1 MLQQMHEAQGWL
13 IKGVL
18 WAVVF
23 AFVATSLY
31 FGMSGSSGLA
41 ASEAATILGQRVS
54 VTEFQRVQNGLRQN
68 YRNIFR
74 NQVDFNLEERFNF
87 PEMALEQIVRQVLLR
102 RMAER
107 EHLDVTDAELYES
120 IATIPA
126 FQEEGRFDPNR
137 YLAVLRQQVP
147 PIVPKVFEEQQ
158 REALLGE
165 KVYNLVNAS
174 VMVTDAEVVDAYE
187 RDNEQAAARYV
198 TLIPSLFTDQVSLT
212 DEELQAHYETQRDRY
227 QNPEQRQI
235 KYVTIAPSRF
245 PYKGDIAP
253 DLVEAYYEDNEDE
266 FTRPEQVQARH
277 ILLKV
282 PSNVSDEREAEI
294 RTQAEALLQQL
305 RDGADFA
312 ELAQAHS
319 EDTATA
325 ENGGDLGTFPPGQMV
340 APFDEAVFAL
350 EVGALSEPVRTTFGF
365 HIIRLDDK
373 IEGGTK
379 PLEEVR
385 EEIEKTLRQ
394 EREREAA
401 LAFVDD
407 IMVFVEEDPKQ
418 FEALAKQ
425 HDLEMTTAPFV
436 PSTGRLPD
444 LAQAPQIVSRAFAL
458 NQGAIDTQGTPDGVH
473 YIFQVAEIQPASTIP
488 FEEAKER
495 VTNDL
500 KQQKS
505 RDLASQTADDWAA
518 KMQSGTSLEELA
530 KTLDVQVADT
540 GLFKRNDSI
549 PQYGRSPVFSRM
561 AFDLQP
567 GASAAVHDRTRHA
580 VIQVTERKP
589 ADMANF
595 EAEKQTTRD
604 QLLRQKQQQARAAF
618 DNALR
623 DEFQQLRESGDI
635 VVNPQYVF

>member
-1 MLQQMHEAQGWL
+1 MLQQMREAQGWL

-23 AFVATSLY
+23 AFIATSLY
-31 FGMSGSSGLA
+31 FGMSNSGPA
-41 ASEAATILGQRVS
+41 PSEVATVLGQRVS
-54 VTEFQRVQNGLRQN
+54 IAEFQRVQNNLYQN
-68 YRNIFR
+68 YRNIFGNR
-74 NQVDFNLEERFNF
+74 ADFDLRERFNF
-87 PEMALEQIVRQVLLR
+87 REMALEQIVRQALLK
-102 RMAER
+102 RMAKRER
-107 EHLDVTDAELYES
+107 LDVTDAELYES
-120 IATIPA
+120 IAAIPA
-126 FQEEGRFDPNR
+126 FQEEGKFDPDR

-147 PIVPKVFEEQQ
+147 PIVPQTFEEQQ
-158 REALLGE
+158 REAILAQ
-165 KVYNLVNAS
+165 KVYRLVDAG
-174 VMVTDAEVVDAYE
+174 VHVTESEVVDAYQ

-198 TLIPSLFTDQVSLT
+198 TLIPSLFTDQITLT
-212 DEELQAHYETQRDRY
+212 DEELQAYYETEQDRY

-235 KYVTIAPSRF
+235 KYVTVAPTRF

-253 DLVEAYYEDNEDE
+253 DLIEDYYGNNEDE
-266 FTRPEQVQARH
+266 FTQAEQVQARH

-325 ENGGDLGTFPPGQMV
+325 EKGGDLGTFPQGQMV

-350 EVGALSEPVRTTFGF
+350 DVGALSEPVRTTFGF

-373 IEGGTK
+373 IEAGTK
-379 PLEEVR
+379 SLEEVK
-385 EEIEKTLRQ
+385 EEIENTLRQ
-394 EREREAA
+394 EREKEAA

-407 IMVFVEEDPKQ
+407 IMVFLEEDPQQ
-418 FEALAKQ
+418 FEALAEQ
-425 HDLEMTTAPFV
+425 HDLSITTAPFV
-436 PSTGRLPD
+436 PRTGRLPD
-444 LAQAPQIVSRAFAL
+444 LAQAPQIVTRAFAL
-458 NQGAIDTQGTPDGVH
+458 NQGAIETQSTPDGTH
-473 YIFQVAEIQPASTIP
+473 YIFQVAGIQEASTIP

-505 RDLASQTADDWAA
+505 RDLANQTADEWAA
-518 KMQSGTSLEELA
+518 KMQSGTSLDELA
-530 KTLDVQVADT
+530 KTLDVQVAET
-540 GLFKRNDSI
+540 GLFKRNDNI
-549 PQYGRSPVFSRM
+549 PQYGRSAAFSRM

-589 ADMANF
+589 AEMADF
-595 EAEKQTTRD
+595 EAQKQTTRE
-604 QLLRQKQQQARAAF
+604 QLLRQKQQQSRAAF